1 MNEIVNIDQSS
12 ESKALELVEWIV
24 DKAIQGV
31 PPLLSSTEELA
42 NEYLQDLK
50 YKNNDERVDALIKW
64 ETAKNFSTGFVTG
77 LGGLLTLPISIPS
90 ALGACWII
98 QARMAGAIAII
109 YGHNIKEDRVKT
121 LVILSILGD
130 GVKEVLK
137 EVGVQIGEKFTK
149 NLIMKIPGRVLK
161 EINKKV
167 GFRLLTKAGEKGVI
181 NLIKIVP
188 IVGGVISG
196 VFDASSCYSVGKIA
210 KEIFRK
216 SA

>member
-1 MNEIVNIDQSS
+1 MNEVVNIDQSS

-77 LGGLLTLPISIPS
+77 LGGLLTLPISMPS

-188 IVGGVISG
+188 IAGGLISG
-196 VFDASSCYSVGKIA
+196 VFDASFCYNVGKIA

-216 SA
+216 